1 MAESYYLQV
10 VNELFLLLED
20 CLEFSKSGLHLL
32 QGELVL
38 TLAGLILGHPGV
50 ELSDGVVQES
60 PLLDQGV
67 HLLHPGVSHT
77 LDLDIALSQGS
88 DLSIRVLEWIKR

>member
-1 MAESYYLQV
+1 M
-10 VNELFLLLED
+10 LED
-20 CLEFSKSGLHLL
+20 GLELPEGRLHLL
-32 QGELVL
+32 EGELVL
-38 TLAGLILGHPGV
+38 TLAGLVLGHPGV

-60 PLLDQGV
+60 PLLDEGV